1 MGTRTHR
8 ENRESSVEAQRLER
22 GINPPRNTEG
32 WAARCFEEA
41 RKASPLKLSEEV
53 SSCPH
58 LDFGLLES
66 RTVRE

>member
-1 MGTRTHR
+1 MGTWPHR
-8 ENRESSVEAQRLER
+8 KNRESSVEARRLER
-22 GINPPRNTEG
+22 GINPPRSTEC
-32 WAARCFEEA
+32 WAARCLEEA

-66 RTVRE
+66 RTVRK